1 MHWEQNQQLLQD
13 SVEAGIEG
21 CVLMCRAHLALRV
34 LSGIPGCTADKLTLY
49 TSALAWARDL
59 GRSIKQAVTH
69 IKINKI
75 AWSTCARHTIFT
87 QLLQVSSPALL
98 FWYKYFRSVSRQGVV
113 TSTKALRSLL
123 KAFLILPGR
132 RAGGLKQHGLTSA
145 HNTVPPHCYFH
156 CHEKVLLKGVPQADC
171 LQSLLQDWCSLQSIW
186 HSRSSREV
194 SADKIADFTDHT
206 FQCYS
211 AFLTTVS
218 DVAAPASCAVFWIT
232 ARLDVLFWRSL

>member
-132 RAGGLKQHGLTSA
+132 RAGGLKQHGLTHISSQHCSPTLLLSLPWKGA
-145 HNTVPPHCYFH
+145 PEGCSTGRLPP
-156 CHEKVLLKGVPQADC
+156 K
-171 LQSLLQDWCSLQSIW
+171 
-186 HSRSSREV
+186 
-194 SADKIADFTDHT
+194 FTPG
-206 FQCYS
+206 
-211 AFLTTVS
+211 LM
-218 DVAAPASCAVFWIT
+218 
-232 ARLDVLFWRSL
+232 